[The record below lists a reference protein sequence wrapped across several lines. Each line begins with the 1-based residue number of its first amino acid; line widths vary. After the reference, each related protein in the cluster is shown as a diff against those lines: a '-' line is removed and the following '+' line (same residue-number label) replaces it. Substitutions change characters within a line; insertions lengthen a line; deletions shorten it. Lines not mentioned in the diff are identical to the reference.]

1 MSRIRIALAHSQ
13 RLLLDGLGALIQQE
27 PSFELVW
34 SGTNSETLL
43 ESVLRLAPEVT
54 AVELEMPRL
63 TGLEVARRLRQGDS
77 KSSLLVLGERRSG
90 AAQHAVEQAGGY
102 GFLPTDST
110 IDQLFEALRA
120 AAERRPVSLL
130 GRTSAP
136 EWKDRIGVEV
146 LSARE
151 VEVLRALSDG
161 FSSREI
167 AEQLSISFRT
177 VDGYRASLMDK
188 LFIRTV
194 PGLVKFAIRHRLTD
208 LEG

>member
-1 MSRIRIALAHSQ
+1 VSRIRIALAHSQ
-13 RLLLDGLGALIQQE
+13 QLLLDGLGALIQQE
-27 PSFELVW
+27 PAFELVW

-43 ESVLRLAPEVT
+43 ESVFRLTPEVA
-54 AVELEMPRL
+54 AVELEMPRM
-63 TGLEVARRLRQGDS
+63 TGLEVARRLRQGES

-90 AAQHAVEQAGGY
+90 AVQHAVEQAGGH
-102 GFLPTDST
+102 GFLPTDSSVE
-110 IDQLFEALRA
+110 QLFDGIRA
-120 AAERRPVSLL
+120 AAERRPISLL
-130 GRTSAP
+130 ARNSAP
-136 EWKDRIGVEV
+136 DWKERIGVEV
-146 LSARE
+146 LSSRE
-151 VEVLRALSDG
+151 VEVLRLLSDG

-208 LEG
+208 LDR